1 LASFVKNN
9 NGILEFDKTGNTTDS
24 FGRTYEDVMAIE
36 EAQVNA
42 AKAASYDAQRT
53 VLKKQEEVEYLDYV
67 RDKAGQGI
75 GASRMHDRG
84 IDGDF
89 AKLTNSLARAIS
101 NGDLLD
107 IKYGTTEEDYLH
119 NQEIF
124 SDYIRNNFDYS
135 EV

>member
-1 LASFVKNN
+1 
-9 NGILEFDKTGNTTDS
+9 
-24 FGRTYEDVMAIE
+24 
-36 EAQVNA
+36 
-42 AKAASYDAQRT
+42 
-53 VLKKQEEVEYLDYV
+53 
-67 RDKAGQGI
+67 
-75 GASRMHDRG
+75 MHDRG

-101 NGDLLD
+101 NGDLLN
-107 IKYGTTEEDYLH
+107 IKYSDTEADYLH